1 MVRPMLRRTVL
12 VVVLIG
18 CRGSTAAQVDGAPGD
33 SPAAPATDARVI
45 DGSGDGS
52 GNVDGPPTRQPCTET
67 FGSGLSTA
75 YGRLDGFLV
84 AIVAPGPST
93 APCHADSDHLHLQVL
108 MSGAVYDVA
117 VNVGTDDATNDV
129 HATTL
134 DHALIGPAWSEGWHT
149 GITVDY
155 VALGVHSS
163 AMPLLTQ
170 TQSVA
175 ALMTDLGTANH
186 VSIYATGYSPVPS
199 GAHLVHRHTSG
210 AAGTDGLVVTQPLS
224 PAAHTRLFSFSTQTF

>member
-1 MVRPMLRRTVL
+1 MVRRMVRRGVL
-12 VVVLIG
+12 LVVLIG

-33 SPAAPATDARVI
+33 SPANPAVDARPI
-45 DGSGDGS
+45 DGPGGSSGDGT
-52 GNVDGPPTRQPCTET
+52 PMRQPCTET

-93 APCHADSDHLHLQVL
+93 APCRADSDHLHLQVL

-129 HATTL
+129 HTTTL

-149 GITVDY
+149 GVTVDY
-155 VALGVHSS
+155 VALGVH
-163 AMPLLTQ
+163 AGALPLRTQ

-175 ALMTDLGTANH
+175 ALMTDLATANH
-186 VSIYATGYSPVPS
+186 VSVYATGYSPVPS
-199 GAHLVHRHTSG
+199 GAHLVHRYTSG
-210 AAGTDGLVVTQPLS
+210 ANGTDGLVVTQPLS
-224 PAAHTRLFSFSTQTF
+224 PVAHARLFSFTTQAF